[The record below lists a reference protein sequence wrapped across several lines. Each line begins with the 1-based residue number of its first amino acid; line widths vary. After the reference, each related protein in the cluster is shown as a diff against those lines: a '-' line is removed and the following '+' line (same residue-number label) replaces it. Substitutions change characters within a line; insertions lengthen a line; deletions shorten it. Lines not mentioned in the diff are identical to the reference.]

1 MRLLSRFL
9 GSLRAHNLQDLLQ
22 SIMHRGLPETWIM
35 HHASFLSEATLIE
48 IGVYKNGRP
57 KTDPCGTPN
66 ELTSF
71 LESYG
76 PSFIV
81 WSFLF
86 R

>member
-1 MRLLSRFL
+1 
-9 GSLRAHNLQDLLQ
+9 
-22 SIMHRGLPETWIM
+22 M

-76 PSFIV
+76 LSFIV
-81 WSFLF
+81 WPFLF